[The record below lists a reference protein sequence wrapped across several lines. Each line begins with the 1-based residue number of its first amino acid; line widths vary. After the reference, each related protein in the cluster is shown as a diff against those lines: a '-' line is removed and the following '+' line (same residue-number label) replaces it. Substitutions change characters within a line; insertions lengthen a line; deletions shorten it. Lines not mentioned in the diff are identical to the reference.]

1 MQHETW
7 LPPEWACKH
16 LLMQI
21 RRDHF
26 PFTAAFQPL
35 SCRMATTCV
44 AAVHQ
49 FPLEISLWSPNQAP
63 STQYFH
69 ISMQPATTVLSSST
83 DSSQMHDVFSS
94 VILGYSLWTHALEVN
109 GVLITSLGPTDSA
122 WWSPPGYSPQ
132 AAGRGPL
139 SQSAITCLA
148 LVLPCLQ
155 QRSPHAKQNQQRT
168 KAAIPSERQLCF
180 VRRLCCSILL
190 LFHLCSADPIWEL
203 GSNEDMTCSMLNTA
217 LRSWDQE
224 AERNLSAF

>member
-1 MQHETW
+1 MV
-7 LPPEWACKH
+7 PEPSPQYA
-16 LLMQI
+16 L
-21 RRDHF
+21 F
-26 PFTAAFQPL
+26 P
-35 SCRMATTCV
+35 
-44 AAVHQ
+44 
-49 FPLEISLWSPNQAP
+49 
-63 STQYFH
+63 H
-69 ISMQPATTVLSSST
+69 IHAATTVLSSST

-203 GSNEDMTCSMLNTA
+203 GSSEDMTCSMLNTA
-217 LRSWDQE
+217 LRSWDRE